1 MPGELERRKHLSDNE
16 PPSADRS
23 ETVAFWEAH
32 YGEKPQVWS
41 GRPNGVLVA
50 EVSDMAPGRAL
61 EVGCG
66 EGADAIW
73 LASKGWR
80 VTAVDVSPTALER
93 GARAAEQ
100 AGVEVEWQ
108 WHDLADTFPA
118 GTFDLVNVQYLH
130 STLDL
135 PQDRIL
141 SAAASAVAP
150 RGTVLVVGHAAV
162 PPWSRHHHDHAFPR
176 PDDIALALGL
186 KDGWDIEACEVRER
200 STIAPNGEPAMISD
214 TVVKARR
221 RQ

>member
-1 MPGELERRKHLSDNE
+1 MKEHDDPSSA
-16 PPSADRS
+16 PPSTAQS

-32 YGEKPQVWS
+32 YGEKDQVWS
-41 GRPNGVLVA
+41 GRPNGVLVS

-61 EVGCG
+61 DVGCG

-93 GARAAEQ
+93 GARAAEE
-100 AGVEVEWQ
+100 AGVEAEWQ
-108 WHDLADTFPA
+108 WHDLADTFPT
-118 GTFDLVNVQYLH
+118 GVFDLVNVQYLH

-162 PPWSRHHHDHAFPR
+162 PPWSRHHHDHVFPQ
-176 PDDIALALGL
+176 PDEIARSLGL
-186 KDGWDIEACEVRER
+186 EDADWDIEVCETRER
-200 STIAPNGEPAMISD
+200 ATIAPNGEPAEISD
-214 TVVKARR
+214 SVVKARR
-221 RQ
+221 RA

>member
-1 MPGELERRKHLSDNE
+1 MTERDPADPTDGSD
-16 PPSADRS
+16 S

-41 GRPNGVLVA
+41 GRPNGMLVA
-50 EVSDMAPGRAL
+50 EVSDLAPGRAL
-61 EVGCG
+61 DVGCG

-73 LASKGWR
+73 LAAKGWR

-93 GARAAEQ
+93 GARAAQQ

-108 WHDLADTFPA
+108 WHDLANTFPT
-118 GTFDLVNVQYLH
+118 GVFDLVSVQYLH

-141 SAAASAVAP
+141 RSAASAVAP

-162 PPWSRHHHDHAFPR
+162 PPWSRHHHDHAFPQ
-176 PDDIALALGL
+176 PDEIARSLGL
-186 KDGWDIEACEVRER
+186 RDDGWEIEACEVRER
-200 STIAPNGEPAMISD
+200 STIAPSGEPTVISD
-214 TVVKARR
+214 SVVKARR
-221 RQ
+221 RP